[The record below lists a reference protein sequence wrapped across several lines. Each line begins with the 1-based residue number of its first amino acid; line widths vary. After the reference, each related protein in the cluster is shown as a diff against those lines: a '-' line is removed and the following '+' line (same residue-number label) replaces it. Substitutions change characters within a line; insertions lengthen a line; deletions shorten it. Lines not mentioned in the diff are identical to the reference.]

1 MGTSCCWEED
11 NQKIHF
17 NNNRNNNIYG
27 ASGNKSFA
35 NKETKIEKINSIN
48 FMDKKL
54 RNIDNNGEEEELV
67 NINNDKKLF
76 EEFSKIKETITIAS
90 KKLEKLKKLISNYKE
105 PILVGLNNIG
115 ANCYMNATLQC
126 LLNTKKLTD
135 YFLNDF
141 KNDDP
146 NKIMSNEYY
155 KVLLNLCK
163 EENNKKSYSP
173 YSFKEV
179 LSKEN
184 PLFAG
189 ISGNDSIDLINFLLE
204 RFHQEL
210 NITNKKTNNY
220 TETNQSQTNEE
231 IVLKSFLDEFAEYY
245 NSSISNL
252 FFGFI
257 ETKSQ
262 CKNCKKICY
271 NFQIFTY
278 LSFPLQEINQYFFNL
293 GKRPLIL
300 PNGKNPAIEL
310 YECLEY
316 YRKIELMTGENQM
329 FCNGCKILCDSYYST
344 NIYSFPNYLIINLNR
359 GKGAVY
365 ECNVIFPEQ
374 LNIKNYAISKQ
385 GITIYELYAVLCH
398 LGPSS
403 MSGHFVAYCK
413 NNIDHKWY
421 LYNDAFVTQ
430 CKREQQY
437 KDGMPYI
444 LFYKASKEG
453 I

>member
-48 FMDKKL
+48 FTDKKL

-210 NITNKKTNNY
+210 NITNKKTNN
-220 TETNQSQTNEE
+220 
-231 IVLKSFLDEFAEYY
+231 
-245 NSSISNL
+245 
-252 FFGFI
+252 
-257 ETKSQ
+257 
-262 CKNCKKICY
+262 
-271 NFQIFTY
+271 
-278 LSFPLQEINQYFFNL
+278 
-293 GKRPLIL
+293 
-300 PNGKNPAIEL
+300 
-310 YECLEY
+310 
-316 YRKIELMTGENQM
+316 
-329 FCNGCKILCDSYYST
+329 
-344 NIYSFPNYLIINLNR
+344 
-359 GKGAVY
+359 
-365 ECNVIFPEQ
+365 
-374 LNIKNYAISKQ
+374 
-385 GITIYELYAVLCH
+385 VLC
-398 LGPSS
+398 SNKR
-403 MSGHFVAYCK
+403 FK
-413 NNIDHKWY
+413 INND
-421 LYNDAFVTQ
+421 
-430 CKREQQY
+430 
-437 KDGMPYI
+437 I
-444 LFYKASKEG
+444 LKE
-453 I
+453 